1 MTDYSFIR
9 SLPELILLVRRDG
22 TLLQVEGGRGVPA
35 LRALGSWEEDTFAPC
50 WPEAV
55 SVLIA
60 QLARRAIADR
70 GRSAARFNLAGEQ
83 FEIRATAL
91 GQDRC
96 ACMIRAA
103 DAMPAADRRAGAV
116 DGAAAPEPDRRGFL
130 RRLKEALSSA
140 RLREKPL
147 AVAVIQID

>member
-1 MTDYSFIR
+1 
-9 SLPELILLVRRDG
+9 
-22 TLLQVEGGRGVPA
+22 
-35 LRALGSWEEDTFAPC
+35 
-50 WPEAV
+50 
-55 SVLIA
+55 
-60 QLARRAIADR
+60 
-70 GRSAARFNLAGEQ
+70 NLAGEH

-147 AVAVIQID
+147 AVAVIQIDDITELGRVIAPRVSEQIVGGALNNLLQLAAARPDGE